1 MLVAVLAGPWA
12 GGLTGLLSDIIWG
25 LIGEPIAAAFASVA
39 IVIGIVA
46 GLCARYGLFRTW
58 WQAIISGAII
68 SVVSSIVTI
77 PILVY
82 VFPGGTGFGPDVITA
97 KLLAAGK
104 DLVGSVIITTVISN
118 LLDKVVTALLAWGI
132 VKALPSRVVARFPRS
147 EAIAESE

>member
-25 LIGEPIAAAFASVA
+25 LISEPIAAAFASVA

-68 SVVSSIVTI
+68 SVVSSIVTM

-82 VFPGGTGFGPDVITA
+82 VFPGGTGFAPDVITA
-97 KLLAAGK
+97 KMLAAGR
-104 DLVGSVIITTVISN
+104 DLVGSVMITTVTSN

>member
-25 LIGEPIAAAFASVA
+25 LISEPVAAAFAPVA

>member
-1 MLVAVLAGPWA
+1 MVAVLAGPWA

-25 LIGEPIAAAFASVA
+25 LIGESIAAACAPVA

-46 GLCARYGLFRTW
+46 GLCARYGLFRKW

>member
-1 MLVAVLAGPWA
+1 MAVLAGPWA

-25 LIGEPIAAAFASVA
+25 LISEPVAAAFASVA